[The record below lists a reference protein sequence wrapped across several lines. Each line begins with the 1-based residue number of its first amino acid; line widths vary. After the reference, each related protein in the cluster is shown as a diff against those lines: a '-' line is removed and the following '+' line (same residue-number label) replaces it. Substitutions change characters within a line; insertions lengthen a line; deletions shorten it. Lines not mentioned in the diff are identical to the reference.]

1 MNGLKFTARI
11 PESADILM
19 VQEFS
24 IEDLI
29 PYLGLFEELEI
40 DIWIDGGWGLM
51 LYAVNR
57 LDRTRTL
64 TS

>member
-1 MNGLKFTARI
+1 
-11 PESADILM
+11 M

-29 PYLGLFEELEI
+29 PYLDLFEELEL

-51 LYAVNR
+51 LYSVSR

-64 TS
+64 TY